1 MYFKL
6 ATQLCLKTKLSIL
19 KKTTHVPLKISKP
32 SQVHLLGSI
41 ELTNQKLRDFMS
53 YDLMNKQ
60 IDKLTENQKLL
71 FLKDL
76 LFPTNEHRWK
86 KRE

>member
-1 MYFKL
+1 L
-6 ATQLCLKTKLSIL
+6 GSQLCLKTKLSIL
-19 KKTTHVPLKISKP
+19 KTTHVPLKISKP
-32 SQVHLLGSI
+32 SQVHLHGFI
-41 ELTNQKLRDFMS
+41 KLTNQKVRDFMS
-53 YDLMNKQ
+53 YDWMNKQ

-71 FLKDL
+71 FFKDL